1 MTVLATLKHHMIR
14 TTASCAVVLFSLA
27 GCAGFHLDP
36 ALGHAWTLNMT
47 PPPGEPDY
55 QQGWVDGC
63 TSGISGFGNQFYKN
77 FYDWKQDP
85 SKVNNPVYYQVWK
98 DAYAYCRTYSM
109 MQTNNALG
117 NGDHPW

>member
-1 MTVLATLKHHMIR
+1 MLAMLKNKMLR
-14 TTASCAVVLFSLA
+14 SMAVYASALFSLA
-27 GCAGFHLDP
+27 GCAGFHLSP

-55 QQGWVDGC
+55 EQGWVDGC
-63 TSGISGFGNQFYKN
+63 HSGISGYGNQFYKN

-85 SKVNNPVYYQVWK
+85 SKVTNQVYYQVWK

-117 NGDHPW
+117 NGAFAW